1 MATDSDLPVVTV
13 AELGA
18 LVEEGLRT
26 LFPDELWVEGQISN
40 LHLAR
45 SGHTYFDL
53 IEPNDQPGE
62 APTALFSVT
71 LWKGNRPGVE
81 RTLAEAGGVALED
94 DLVVR
99 LRVDLRFYAPR
110 GRLQLNMTGIDPAFT
125 LGRLAAERDRLLR
138 TLADEGLLER
148 NAGLMVPVPSLR
160 VGLVTS
166 VGSAAHAD
174 FCTELERSGVG
185 FTILERDVRVQ
196 GGGSA
201 LDVAEGLRVVATHR
215 PDVIALVRG
224 GGSAADLATFDAE
237 VVARTIAALDIPV
250 FTGIGHEIDRSVAD
264 EVAHTA
270 FKTPTACAAAIVA
283 SAREVL
289 DDLLALRTAVVVQA
303 RRALASAADRQD
315 DLAVR
320 LRRSAEAGLSR
331 QGERLDSAAGRLV
344 RSTTVALGR
353 HGDQLTALT
362 ARLRA
367 LDPAAI
373 LARGWSITRR
383 AGGDL
388 VRSTTDVRGGDALE
402 TRFADGTVR
411 STVD

>member
-26 LFPDELWVEGQISN
+26 LFPDDLWVEGQISN

-53 IEPNDQPGE
+53 TEPNDQPGE

-81 RTLAEAGGVALED
+81 RTLAEAGGLALED

-99 LRVDLRFYAPR
+99 LRADLRFYAPR

-148 NAGLMVPVPSLR
+148 NAGLVVPVPPLR

-185 FTILERDVRVQ
+185 FTILERDARVQ

-303 RRALASAADRQD
+303 RRALTSAADRQD

-344 RSTTVALGR
+344 RSTTVALSR

>member
-81 RTLAEAGGVALED
+81 RTLAKAGGVALED

-138 TLADEGLLER
+138 TLSDEGLLER

-185 FTILERDVRVQ
+185 FTILERDARVQ

-270 FKTPTACAAAIVA
+270 FKTPTAYAAAIVA

>member
-1 MATDSDLPVVTV
+1 M
-13 AELGA
+13 
-18 LVEEGLRT
+18 
-26 LFPDELWVEGQISN
+26 
-40 LHLAR
+40 
-45 SGHTYFDL
+45 
-53 IEPNDQPGE
+53 
-62 APTALFSVT
+62 
-71 LWKGNRPGVE
+71 
-81 RTLAEAGGVALED
+81 
-94 DLVVR
+94 
-99 LRVDLRFYAPR
+99 
-110 GRLQLNMTGIDPAFT
+110 
-125 LGRLAAERDRLLR
+125 
-138 TLADEGLLER
+138 
-148 NAGLMVPVPSLR
+148 

-185 FTILERDVRVQ
+185 FTILERDARVQ
-196 GGGSA
+196 GEGSA

-289 DDLLALRTAVVVQA
+289 DDLLALRTAIVVQA
-303 RRALASAADRQD
+303 QRALTSASGRQD

-320 LRRSAEAGLSR
+320 LRRSAGAVLSR
-331 QGERLDSAAGRLV
+331 QDERLA
-344 RSTTVALGR
+344 
-353 HGDQLTALT
+353 ALT
-362 ARLRA
+362 DRLRA
-367 LDPAAI
+367 LDPVAI
-373 LARGWSITRR
+373 LARGWSITRT
-383 AGGDL
+383 ADGDL
-388 VRSTTDVRGGDALE
+388 LRSATDVRSGDALE
-402 TRFADGTVR
+402 TRLADGTVT

>member
-1 MATDSDLPVVTV
+1 MVTDPDLPVVTV

-18 LVEEGLRT
+18 LVEEGVRA
-26 LFPDELWVEGQISN
+26 LFPDDLWIEGQVSN

-53 IEPNDQPGE
+53 IEPNDQPGT
-62 APTALFSVT
+62 APSALFGVT

-81 RTLAEAGGVALED
+81 RTLSEAGGLALAD

-99 LRVDLRFYAPR
+99 LRADLRFYAPR
-110 GRLQLNMTGIDPAFT
+110 GHLQLNMTGIDLAFT

-138 TLADEGLLER
+138 ALAEEGLLEH
-148 NAGLMVPVPSLR
+148 NAGLRVPAPPLR

-185 FTILERDVRVQ
+185 FTILERDARVQ
-196 GGGSA
+196 GEGSA
-201 LDVAEGLRVVATHR
+201 LDVAEGLRVVATHG

-237 VVARTIAALDIPV
+237 VVARTIAVLEVPV
-250 FTGIGHEIDRSVAD
+250 FTGIGHEIDRSIAD

-289 DDLLALRTAVVVQA
+289 DDLLALRTAIVVQA
-303 RRALASAADRQD
+303 QRALTSASGRQD

-320 LRRSAEAGLSR
+320 LRRSAGADLSR
-331 QGERLDSAAGRLV
+331 QDERLA
-344 RSTTVALGR
+344 
-353 HGDQLTALT
+353 ALT
-362 ARLRA
+362 DRLRA
-367 LDPAAI
+367 LDPVAI
-373 LARGWSITRR
+373 LARGWSITRT
-383 AGGDL
+383 ADGNL
-388 VRSTTDVRGGDALE
+388 LRSATDVRSGDTLE
-402 TRFADGTVR
+402 TRLADGTVT

>member
-148 NAGLMVPVPSLR
+148 NAGLMVPVPPLR

-185 FTILERDVRVQ
+185 FTILERDARVQ

-320 LRRSAEAGLSR
+320 LRRSAEAVLSR

-367 LDPAAI
+367 VDPAAI

>member
-26 LFPDELWVEGQISN
+26 LFPDELWVEGQIPN

-99 LRVDLRFYAPR
+99 LRADLRFYAPR

-138 TLADEGLLER
+138 TLSDEGLLER
-148 NAGLMVPVPSLR
+148 NAGLVVPVPPLR

-174 FCTELERSGVG
+174 FCTELERSGGG
-185 FTILERDVRVQ
+185 FTILERDARVQ

-320 LRRSAEAGLSR
+320 FRRSAEAVLSR

>member
-1 MATDSDLPVVTV
+1 MATDPDLPIVTV

-18 LVEEGLRT
+18 LVGEGVRA
-26 LFPDELWVEGQISN
+26 LFPDDLWIEGQISN

-53 IEPNDQPGE
+53 VEPNDEPGK
-62 APTALFSVT
+62 APSALFSVT

-81 RTLAEAGGVALED
+81 RTLVEAGGLALAD

-99 LRVDLRFYAPR
+99 LRADLRFYAPR
-110 GRLQLNMTGIDPAFT
+110 GRLQLNMKGIDPAFT

-138 TLADEGLLER
+138 ALADEGLLDR
-148 NAGLMVPVPSLR
+148 NAGLLVPLPPLR

-174 FCTELERSGVG
+174 FCTELERSGIG
-185 FTILERDVRVQ
+185 FTILERDARVQ
-196 GGGSA
+196 GEGSA

-264 EVAHTA
+264 EVAHSA
-270 FKTPTACAAAIVA
+270 FKTPTACAVAIVA
-283 SAREVL
+283 SARGVL
-289 DDLLALRTAVVVQA
+289 DDLLALRASIVVQA
-303 RRALASAADRQD
+303 QRAVASASGRQD
-315 DLAVR
+315 ELAAR
-320 LRRSAEAGLSR
+320 LRRSADTVLAR
-331 QGERLDSAAGRLV
+331 QGERLD
-344 RSTTVALGR
+344 AL
-353 HGDQLTALT
+353 A

-367 LDPAAI
+367 LDPAKI
-373 LARGWSITRR
+373 LARGWSITRTSD
-383 AGGDL
+383 GDL
-388 VRSTTDVRGGDALE
+388 VRSVADVRSGDALE
-402 TRFADGTVR
+402 TRLADGTVT

>member
-1 MATDSDLPVVTV
+1 MATDPDLPVVTV

-18 LVEEGLRT
+18 LVGEGVRA
-26 LFPDELWVEGQISN
+26 LFPDDLWIEGQISN

-53 IEPNDQPGE
+53 VEPNDEPGK
-62 APTALFSVT
+62 APSALFSVT

-81 RTLAEAGGVALED
+81 RTLVEAGGLALAD

-99 LRVDLRFYAPR
+99 LRADLRFYAPR
-110 GRLQLNMTGIDPAFT
+110 GRLQLNMKGIDPAFT

-138 TLADEGLLER
+138 ALADEGLLER
-148 NAGLMVPVPSLR
+148 NAGLPVPLPPLR

-174 FCTELERSGVG
+174 FCTELERSGIG
-185 FTILERDVRVQ
+185 FTILERDARVQ
-196 GGGSA
+196 GEGSA

-264 EVAHTA
+264 EVAHSA
-270 FKTPTACAAAIVA
+270 FKTPTACAVAIVA
-283 SAREVL
+283 SARGVL
-289 DDLLALRTAVVVQA
+289 DDLLALRASIVVQA
-303 RRALASAADRQD
+303 QWAVASASGRQD
-315 DLAVR
+315 ELAAR
-320 LRRSAEAGLSR
+320 LRRSADTVLAR
-331 QGERLDSAAGRLV
+331 QGERLD
-344 RSTTVALGR
+344 AL
-353 HGDQLTALT
+353 A

-367 LDPAAI
+367 LDPAKI
-373 LARGWSITRR
+373 LARGWSITRTSD
-383 AGGDL
+383 GDL
-388 VRSTTDVRGGDALE
+388 VRSVADVRSGDALE
-402 TRFADGTVR
+402 TRLADGTVT

>member
-1 MATDSDLPVVTV
+1 MATDPDLPVVSV

-18 LVEEGLRT
+18 LVEEGVKA
-26 LFPDELWVEGQISN
+26 LFPDDLWVEGQVSN

-53 IEPNDQPGE
+53 IEPNDQPGA
-62 APTALFSVT
+62 APSALFGVT

-81 RTLAEAGGVALED
+81 RTLAEAGGLALAD

-99 LRVDLRFYAPR
+99 LRADLRFYAPR

-148 NAGLMVPVPSLR
+148 NAGLMVPVPPLR

-185 FTILERDVRVQ
+185 FTILERDARVQ

-303 RRALASAADRQD
+303 RRALASDADRQD

-320 LRRSAEAGLSR
+320 LRRSAEAVLSR

>member
-1 MATDSDLPVVTV
+1 MATDPDLPVVTV
-13 AELGA
+13 VELGA
-18 LVEEGLRT
+18 LVEEGVKA
-26 LFPDELWVEGQISN
+26 LFPDDLWVEGQVSN

-53 IEPNDQPGE
+53 IEPNDQPGA
-62 APTALFSVT
+62 APSALFGVT

-81 RTLAEAGGVALED
+81 RTLAEAGGLALAD

-99 LRVDLRFYAPR
+99 LRADLRFYAPR

-138 TLADEGLLER
+138 ALAEEGLLER
-148 NAGLMVPVPSLR
+148 NAGLLVTAPPLR

-185 FTILERDVRVQ
+185 FTILERDARVQ
-196 GGGSA
+196 GEGSA

-237 VVARTIAALDIPV
+237 VVARTIAVLEVPV

-289 DDLLALRTAVVVQA
+289 DDLLALRTAIVVQA
-303 RRALASAADRQD
+303 QRALTSASGRQD

-320 LRRSAEAGLSR
+320 LRRSAGAVLSR
-331 QGERLDSAAGRLV
+331 QDERLA
-344 RSTTVALGR
+344 
-353 HGDQLTALT
+353 ALT
-362 ARLRA
+362 DRLRA
-367 LDPAAI
+367 LDPVAI
-373 LARGWSITRR
+373 LARGWSITRT
-383 AGGDL
+383 ADGDL
-388 VRSTTDVRGGDALE
+388 LRSATDVRSGDALE
-402 TRFADGTVR
+402 TRLADGTVT